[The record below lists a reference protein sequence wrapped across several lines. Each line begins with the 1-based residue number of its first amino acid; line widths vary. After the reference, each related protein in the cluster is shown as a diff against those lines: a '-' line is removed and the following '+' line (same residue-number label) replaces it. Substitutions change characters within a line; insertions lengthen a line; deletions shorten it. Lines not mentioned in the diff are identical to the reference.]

1 MAYWVR
7 RLFGAGQ
14 NLSKPLRCVS
24 LRAISS
30 NHSKSSELFS
40 TKRIL
45 CLDTENDY
53 FLIFK
58 SEPSMI
64 WSTVKNN
71 ILSTKWLFFSGTFKK
86 TKYFGSQN
94 SSNHL
99 SEVAVEKKALW
110 FSSCFLKI
118 RNFLTRPLTLIE
130 THYEITYLS
139 LVDKFV
145 LEVSKWWSMRSTPYV
160 QQLKEKERKE
170 KRLGEKAYI
179 FTIGCS
185 FEDNASQ

>member
-1 MAYWVR
+1 MAYSVR
-7 RLFGAGQ
+7 PQFGAGRS
-14 NLSKPLRCVS
+14 LMLPLRGSAYEQFLPIIQSAVNCLVLNASFLASAETITS
-24 LRAISS
+24 L
-30 NHSKSSELFS
+30 
-40 TKRIL
+40 
-45 CLDTENDY
+45 
-53 FLIFK
+53 FK
-58 SEPSMI
+58 SEPLMI

-110 FSSCFLKI
+110 FSSCFLQI

-145 LEVSKWWSMRSTPYV
+145 LEVSKWWSMRSMPYV

>member
-1 MAYWVR
+1 
-7 RLFGAGQ
+7 
-14 NLSKPLRCVS
+14 
-24 LRAISS
+24 
-30 NHSKSSELFS
+30 
-40 TKRIL
+40 
-45 CLDTENDY
+45 
-53 FLIFK
+53 
-58 SEPSMI
+58 MI

-71 ILSTKWLFFSGTFKK
+71 ILSTKWLFSGTFKK

-110 FSSCFLKI
+110 FSSCFLQI

-170 KRLGEKAYI
+170 KRLGEKAYDAKKKGHLI
-179 FTIGCS
+179 FVQKKTTFLVVQLKVYFYLQPDQKEGDCHIW
-185 FEDNASQ
+185 

>member
-1 MAYWVR
+1 MAYWLLR
-7 RLFGAGQ
+7 PFLAGG
-14 NLSKPLRCVS
+14 NLLKPLQFSAYEQFVS
-24 LRAISS
+24 IIQSPV
-30 NHSKSSELFS
+30 N
-40 TKRIL
+40 
-45 CLDTENDY
+45 CLVLNASFVLLPETINP
-53 FLIFK
+53 FFK
-58 SEPSMI
+58 SEPFMI

-110 FSSCFLKI
+110 FSSCFLQI

-145 LEVSKWWSMRSTPYV
+145 LEVSKWWNMRSTPYV